1 MPSSVMLTIA
11 SSEAETMAASSDRVS
26 SSRFCSVTS
35 NIKQRLWRK
44 RPLSHRLLESMSTFL
59 IDPFLCRI
67 RAGNLESE
75 SPRNSRE
82 RASSITSRS
91 TWNFEMCW
99 PMYSSREYPS
109 MASSAW
115 LARRM
120 TPSGPIQCSATDGVF
135 EEIGQLAFAF
145 LSGQFSLS
153 AIGYVPESQ
162 HAPDDLPVLVANRR
176 DVVVD
181 QPFRAVFRNEDVTI
195 RRVGGAILAQHERR
209 WILDWR
215 VVLVHCAEDIAQQF
229 PSCVTLGPAQKRF
242 CHAIH
247 RRNAAAQVGCDN
259 GVADARERRSQQ
271 LAMPMCLVP
280 GLVRGISQS
289 DDHRACDRVSQRP
302 DERRGVREPERAAR
316 RDKEVV
322 ARQISNDGGGDAL
335 GVPAYPHRGRNGAVQ
350 A

>member
-1 MPSSVMLTIA
+1 MVGSQDDAIR
-11 SSEAETMAASSDRVS
+11 SDPV
-26 SSRFCSVTS
+26 
-35 NIKQRLWRK
+35 QRNR
-44 RPLSHRLLESMSTFL
+44 
-59 IDPFLCRI
+59 
-67 RAGNLESE
+67 
-75 SPRNSRE
+75 
-82 RASSITSRS
+82 
-91 TWNFEMCW
+91 
-99 PMYSSREYPS
+99 
-109 MASSAW
+109 
-115 LARRM
+115 
-120 TPSGPIQCSATDGVF
+120 GVF

-145 LSGQFSLS
+145 LAGQFSLS

-176 DVVVD
+176 GVVVN

-209 WILDWR
+209 WILDRR
-215 VVLVHCAEDIAQQF
+215 VVFVHCAEDIAQQF

-247 RRNAAAQVGCDN
+247 QRNAAAQVGCDN
-259 GVADARERRSQQ
+259 GVADARQRRSQQ

-335 GVPAYPHRGRNGAVQ
+335 GVPAYPHRCRNGAVKRDKRQ
-350 A
+350 VVAQPRVEKPANGYRKSNER